1 MAGDAAAGF
10 GFGASLSGMAMSVVG
25 NYYAAQSQKSRMA
38 FQARMAEI
46 NSQLEEKSAQAA
58 LRQGELQAGALS
70 LKAGQIKSSQRAH
83 LAASGVDLGVGS
95 AAEQLATTDVMKE
108 IDMNTIQSNALATAW
123 GHRIQA
129 TNFDNEA
136 LMARASAGSISPG
149 MSAAT
154 SLLGS
159 APSVA
164 NSWYVY
170 KKS

>member
-1 MAGDAAAGF
+1 MAVSA
-10 GFGASLSGMAMSVVG
+10 VG
-25 NYYAAQSQKSRMA
+25 SYYDAQSRRSRMA
-38 FQARMAEI
+38 FQARMADL

-58 LRQGELQAGALS
+58 LRQGEMQAGALS
-70 LKAGQIKSSQRAH
+70 LKAGQIKSSQRAR
-83 LAASGVDLGVGS
+83 LAANGVDLGVGS

-136 LMARASAGSISPG
+136 LMARAGADSISPG

-159 APSVA
+159 AGHVA
-164 NSWYVY
+164 SYWYTY
-170 KKS
+170 SKARKTIPTST